1 MLSCFSRVQLSATI
15 WTVALQAP
23 QSMGLSRQNIAVDHH
38 ALLQGSFLT
47 QGSNPCLLHCRW
59 IFFTAELLGEPLNI
73 RILQSGSNNH
83 DCASPAPLRQR
94 LDFPG
99 GTSGKE
105 PACQYRRHKR
115 QGFDPWVRKISWRR
129 AWQPTPVF
137 LPGES
142 R

>member
-1 MLSCFSRVQLSATI
+1 MLSCFSRVQLFATL

-38 ALLQGSFLT
+38 ALLQGIFLT

-83 DCASPAPLRQR
+83 D
-94 LDFPG
+94 
-99 GTSGKE
+99 
-105 PACQYRRHKR
+105 
-115 QGFDPWVRKISWRR
+115 
-129 AWQPTPVF
+129 
-137 LPGES
+137 
-142 R
+142 